1 MIFLHL
7 LFLLTTV
14 FLRFFPDTAH
24 IWESLSLW
32 DSTSYNLLSR
42 SIVFVCYYRW
52 SQYKHSH
59 VCLLQHAQRSRLP
72 HNPRGH
78 HSLWRLHKQRP
89 LEQRGCTNLGSYPG
103 DRVPACS
110 LSLSTLDIVRLLNFC
125 SSRSCEMVSH
135 CGFTM
140 HFLLS

>member
-42 SIVFVCYYRW
+42 SIVFVCYYR
-52 SQYKHSH
+52 
-59 VCLLQHAQRSRLP
+59 
-72 HNPRGH
+72 
-78 HSLWRLHKQRP
+78 
-89 LEQRGCTNLGSYPG
+89 
-103 DRVPACS
+103 
-110 LSLSTLDIVRLLNFC
+110 
-125 SSRSCEMVSH
+125 
-135 CGFTM
+135 
-140 HFLLS
+140 